1 MTIQNQLDRSCMI
14 PQPVTFLFF
23 LSKDLASGSPLNN
36 TQDGYIWSIIQV
48 HADWI
53 VYLFIWFVMHICM
66 IKRHMSYLLPKLT

>member
-48 HADWI
+48 HADW
-53 VYLFIWFVMHICM
+53 FVPFHLVCYAYMYGYTPHEL
-66 IKRHMSYLLPKLT
+66 SST